1 MNKNNEEIEEII
13 DLFEIFSEY
22 STNELEEKKSKSK
35 TKDER
40 KFYTKI
46 LDIKLQLAQEK
57 LLNMELL

>member
-1 MNKNNEEIEEII
+1 MDANKNSEQLI
-13 DLFEIFSEY
+13 DLFKIFSEY
-22 STNELEEKKSKSK
+22 STNELEERKSKSQ

-57 LLNMELL
+57 LLNKELL

>member
-1 MNKNNEEIEEII
+1 MDKNSKKTI

-22 STNELEEKKSKSK
+22 STNELEEKKSQSK

-57 LLNMELL
+57 LLNMDLL